1 MATLLSPQDRETTT
15 EQEANDRTSKSSSKQ
30 IAKCYQADGQVKF
43 LHLQAEID
51 MLLHE
56 LQTLKQQKEFIAKQ
70 SLSTK

>member
-1 MATLLSPQDRETTT
+1 MATLLSSQTQQNSSNSIST
-15 EQEANDRTSKSSSKQ
+15 NHTSQSSSKQ

-51 MLLHE
+51 LLLQE
-56 LQTLKQQKEFIAKQ
+56 LQTLKQQKEIIAKK